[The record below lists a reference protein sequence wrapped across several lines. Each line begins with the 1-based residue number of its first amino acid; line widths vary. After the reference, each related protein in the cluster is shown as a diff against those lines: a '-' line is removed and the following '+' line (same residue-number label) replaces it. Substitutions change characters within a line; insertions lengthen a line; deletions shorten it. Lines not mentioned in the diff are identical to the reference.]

1 MSRFILVAFAALL
14 FGCPQPMDEAPD
26 AGAVDAGRTDGG
38 RTDAGLAVDAG
49 GDGGTTVDSGVTPDA
64 GRGALVAVLSG
75 AVSGTFPCDGRALD
89 EGATEPIIRIGAG
102 GGMPWLNLQVVC
114 RAGVIPQPG
123 TYTGD
128 IIPPA
133 TTPRCTSLVQL
144 ALPDAGLGMAWASYV
159 RGSRVSVTI
168 DRVIPILP
176 DAGFYDVEGSATGTL
191 NFEFPPG
198 VDAGAVSFSALF

>member
-1 MSRFILVAFAALL
+1 MTRIILVAVVALL
-14 FGCPQPMDEAPD
+14 SGCPQPMEELPD
-26 AGAVDAGRTDGG
+26 AGPVDAGRSDAG

-49 GDGGTTVDSGVTPDA
+49 VDAGVTPDA

-89 EGATEPIIRIGAG
+89 EGATEPIIRIGAA
-102 GGMPWLNLQVVC
+102 GGMPRLSLQVVC
-114 RAGVIPQPG
+114 RAGVVPQPG

-133 TTPRCTSLVQL
+133 TTPRCTSGVQL
-144 ALPDAGLGMAWASYV
+144 ALPDAGSTSWASYV
-159 RGSRVSVTI
+159 RGSTVSVTI
-168 DRVIPILP
+168 DRVIPVMP

-191 NFEFPPG
+191 TFEFPPG